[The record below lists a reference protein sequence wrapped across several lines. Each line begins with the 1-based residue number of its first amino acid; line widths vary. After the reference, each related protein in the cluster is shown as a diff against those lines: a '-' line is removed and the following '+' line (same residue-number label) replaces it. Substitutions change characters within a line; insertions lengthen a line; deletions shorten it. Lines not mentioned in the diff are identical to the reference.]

1 MAEKGDSS
9 NTEIQRPKIK
19 HDWYQ
24 TDSQVVVTILIKNAA
39 SDKVKVNYG
48 DRSLSVSCSLPN
60 TESEYSL
67 ELELANE
74 IIPSMCTHVVSPSK
88 IEVKMRKKEGLRWT
102 QLEGEA
108 TQEKI
113 KAIPQAVI
121 DASGPQQ
128 PPKLFKKDWDKIEKD
143 IKKME
148 EQEKP
153 EGDAALN
160 TLFQK
165 IYGEGSDEVRR
176 AMNKSF
182 VESGGTV
189 LSTNW
194 KQVSKE
200 KVEVKPPD
208 GVEFKK
214 WDS

>member
-1 MAEKGDSS
+1 MSEAKETPPAEPA
-9 NTEIQRPKIK
+9 NPKIK

-24 TDSQVVVTILIKNAA
+24 TDSQVIITVLLKNAPNN
-39 SDKVKVNYG
+39 KVKVHYG
-48 DRSLSVSCSLPN
+48 DRSVSISSAIPN
-60 TESEYSL
+60 SESEYSL
-67 ELELANE
+67 ELELAHE
-74 IIPSMCTHVVSPSK
+74 IVPTMCTYVVTPSK
-88 IEVKMRKKEGLRWT
+88 IEVKLRKKEGIRWT
-102 QLEGEA
+102 QLEGEGEE
-108 TQEKI
+108 EKI

-128 PPKLFKKDWDKIEKD
+128 PPKLFRKDWDKIERD

-148 EQEKP
+148 EEEKE

-160 TLFQK
+160 SMFQK

-176 AMNKSF
+176 AMNKSY

-194 KQVSKE
+194 NQVSKE

-208 GVEFKK
+208 GLEFKK
-214 WDS
+214 WES